1 MMGSNKIPGRR
12 CLPLLGRNFRDLP
25 LLTAPPRNRSSLE
38 KAKVEAMFRGMTIDE
53 LIASVERAE
62 QHAREQQGMK
72 TDLHEYPAG
81 RMEHQELVEVA

>member
-1 MMGSNKIPGRR
+1 
-12 CLPLLGRNFRDLP
+12 
-25 LLTAPPRNRSSLE
+25 
-38 KAKVEAMFRGMTIDE
+38 MTIDE

-72 TDLHEYPAG
+72 TDLHEYPVG